1 MDCPQIRFSVSAALD
16 GEEPGL
22 PDSVISAHL
31 AECARCRTW
40 SAEATELHRALR
52 IQPAVVE
59 TDRTE
64 AILAALPTRS
74 KPGLNEERVRAL
86 RLATLVIA
94 LVQIVGAVP
103 LLLGHGDMMH
113 MHYAR
118 HIGVFSAALAIG
130 LLVVAWHPARAR
142 ALLPM
147 LGVLVAGLLWSCL
160 DDLISGRPVP
170 GSAIAHGAD
179 VVAFGVVWLLAHTP
193 AGSDGVT
200 DRRPVLR

>member
-22 PDSVISAHL
+22 PDSVIRAHL

-40 SAEATELHRALR
+40 SAEATDLHRALR

-64 AILAALPTRS
+64 AILAALPARS
-74 KPGLNEERVRAL
+74 KARPSEERVRVL
-86 RLATLVIA
+86 RFVTLVIA
-94 LVQIVGAVP
+94 LIQIAGAVP
-103 LLLGHGDMMH
+103 LLLGRGEMMH

-130 LLVVAWHPARAR
+130 LLVVAWHPERAR

-170 GSAIAHGAD
+170 GSAIAHAAD
-179 VVAFGVVWLLAHTP
+179 VAAFGVVWLLAHTP
-193 AGSDGVT
+193 AGSDGVA